1 MATTTLEP
9 DTRGSLQGGGRS
21 RPIGRSVQG
30 LLAAVS
36 LAVGAS
42 LVSVQGGGA
51 LGLAAFAALAY
62 CVLVTATSAVLEGR
76 RRAVDRFAGTLIVGS
91 FLVALLPLFSV
102 LFLVVQKGLVR
113 FDYYFLTHSMA
124 GVGPRDA
131 TGGVYHAIIG
141 TLEQVALATVMAVPL
156 GLLAA
161 VYVVEYGRGRLASL
175 IRFFTD
181 VMTGVPSIVAG
192 LFLYAFWVL
201 ALGQGFSGFAA
212 ALSLAILMLPT
223 VVRATEEMLKLVP
236 DALREASLALG
247 VPRWKTILRIV
258 LPTAMAGIITGVML
272 AVARV
277 AGETAPILL
286 TALNF
291 DSINVNPFSGQQ
303 GTLPTFI
310 FSQAGNSLPV
320 SIDRAWAGALTL
332 VLLVMSLNLVARVI
346 ASRSRVVSR

>member
-1 MATTTLEP
+1 MTTTTTAP
-9 DTRGSLQGGGRS
+9 TPPSLFGADRRRPLGRS
-21 RPIGRSVQG
+21 AQG
-30 LLAAVS
+30 L
-36 LAVGAS
+36 VG
-42 LVSVQGGGA
+42 
-51 LGLAAFAALAY
+51 GLAIAAGVTLALTQGAGTLGAAAFSALAY
-62 CVLVTATSAVLEGR
+62 AMLITAVSAVVEGR
-76 RRAVDRFAGTLIVGS
+76 RRAVDRLAGTLITAS
-91 FLVALLPLFSV
+91 FGIALLPLFSV
-102 LFLVVQKGLVR
+102 LFLVVRKGLAR
-113 FDYYFLTHSMA
+113 FDLYFLTHSMA
-124 GVGPRDA
+124 GVGPQDA

-141 TLEQVALATVMAVPL
+141 TLEQVALATVMAVPV

-161 VYVVEYGRGRLASL
+161 IYVVEYGRGRLASA

-181 VMTGVPSIVAG
+181 VMTGVPSIVSG
-192 LFLYAFWVL
+192 LFIYAFWVL

-247 VPRWKTILRIV
+247 IPRWKTILRIV
-258 LPTAMAGIITGVML
+258 LPTAMAGIITGIML

-310 FSQAGNSLPV
+310 YAQAGNSLPV
-320 SIDRAWAGALTL
+320 AIDRAWAGALTL
-332 VLLVMSLNLVARVI
+332 VILVMTLNLVARVI
-346 ASRSRVVSR
+346 AARSRVVSR